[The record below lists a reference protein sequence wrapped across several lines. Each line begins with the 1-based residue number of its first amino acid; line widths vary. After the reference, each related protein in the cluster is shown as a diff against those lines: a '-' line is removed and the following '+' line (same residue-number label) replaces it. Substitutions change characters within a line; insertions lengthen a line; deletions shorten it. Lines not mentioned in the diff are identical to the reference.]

1 MLSELQHEIGWSRA
15 SSEIKMIKNIIDLPF
30 FVVNREKERSCSTL
44 PRDKSKKKRKIRYRY
59 NQYNLDPHL
68 QR

>member
-15 SSEIKMIKNIIDLPF
+15 SSEIKMIKNIIDLSF

-44 PRDKSKKKRKIRYRY
+44 PRDKSKKKK
-59 NQYNLDPHL
+59 NKVPL
-68 QR
+68 